1 MSYVF
6 VAFLVVVSGF
16 IAYWGDLLGRRMGK
30 RRLTLFGLRPRHTAI
45 VMTTITGMVIALIA
59 FATMF
64 VASSEFRRLLREGHQ
79 LIEQNESLIQKNVT
93 LKKDVASL
101 KTQQTDLRARMEA
114 AESGTRA
121 AELRA
126 GKLQTAVKLRSAEL
140 LGLQRQFGDAER
152 QLRAERAK
160 LAYTQIARRTAE
172 KQLVVAW
179 EAVKKYNRM
188 AVSGRVEVEN
198 VINRPVIG
206 RDGEEVARA
215 VIRPSAL
222 VQRDLRAL
230 MLRGSRT
237 MADRGAV
244 KGANGL
250 TVTIVPAQ
258 FMWVDSKGK
267 SQVKKLAESER
278 LRQAAKLIAQ
288 SKNDLVVILRIKTN
302 TVKGEPALVDIS
314 IYNNNLAFRKGDTI
328 SSAVVD
334 GSQSAGSVFLSL
346 IRLLRQDVRK
356 SAEEAKVIPVFD
368 PDDPGVGTISGPDQW
383 DELIDLV
390 NAVKS
395 KNALVVVRVLAEQDI
410 YSAGPMTLSSLR
422 FDIKAPS
429 TVSALSRR
437 N

>member
-1 MSYVF
+1 
-6 VAFLVVVSGF
+6 
-16 IAYWGDLLGRRMGK
+16 
-30 RRLTLFGLRPRHTAI
+30 
-45 VMTTITGMVIALIA
+45 MVIATVA

-79 LIEQNESLIQKNVT
+79 LVQQNDSLTQRNTT
-93 LKKDVASL
+93 LRKDVAFL

-114 AESGTRA
+114 AERGTKA

-126 GKLQTAVKLRSAEL
+126 VKLQNEVKLRSAEL
-140 LGLQRQFGDAER
+140 VGVQRQFGDAER
-152 QLRAERAK
+152 QLKAERVQ
-160 LAYTQIARRTAE
+160 LAVTRTARQTAE
-172 KQLVVAW
+172 KQLARAW
-179 EAVKKYNRM
+179 EAVKDYYRKSE
-188 AVSGRVEVEN
+188 SGRVEVEN

-215 VIRPSAL
+215 VIHPSAL
-222 VQRDLRAL
+222 VQRELRAL
-230 MLRGSRT
+230 MLRGSQM
-237 MADRGAV
+237 MAARGAA
-244 KGANGL
+244 KGENDLA
-250 TVTIVPAQ
+250 VRIVPAR
-258 FMWVDSKGK
+258 FRWVDSKGK
-267 SQVKKLAESER
+267 QQARTLTEAER
-278 LRQAAKLIAQ
+278 LQQAAKLIAQ
-288 SKNDLVVILRIKTN
+288 AKNDIVVVLLVKTN
-302 TVKGEPALVDIS
+302 TVKGQQALVDIS
-314 IYNNNLAFRKGDTI
+314 VYNNNLAFRKGDTI

-390 NAVKS
+390 NSVKS
-395 KNALVVVRVLAEQDI
+395 ANGLVVVRVVAEQDI

-422 FDIKAPS
+422 FDIKATS
-429 TVSALSRR
+429 TISASSLR